1 MTAGRLCQLE
11 HDNHQDHVV
20 AVPVGVVTSRGPV
33 LYADRACATRQG
45 VDADQ
50 LTDPL
55 LADTCWIRS

>member
-1 MTAGRLCQLE
+1 MDAGRLCQLE

-20 AVPVGVVTSRGPV
+20 TKPVGVITSRGPV
-33 LYADRACATRQG
+33 LYADRACAARQG

-55 LADTCWIRS
+55 LADADWIRS